1 MSEGAL
7 GKAQEPT
14 VGVSILEGVRHRLP
28 LETYVLGLTV
38 LVWVLLAI
46 FAKYFWTAGNITDI
60 LRQVSIDAILAF
72 GSLFPIILAGID
84 LSVGSVAGLS
94 GVIFSMLIADAGQG
108 VLVALVVTV
117 IIGLI
122 IGMVNGWASA
132 RLGIPPFIV
141 TLAGLQGYRGL
152 ALLLSGGLTIS
163 GMPGGLQ
170 KFALSSVLHVPSL
183 FLLMLAF
190 GVAAHFLLAYTRT
203 GRYMYAIGSNI
214 ESARRVGIKVTLV
227 VIVAYALASLY
238 ATVSGLL
245 LVARLSMGA
254 PTAATGSELAAIAA
268 AVVGGASL
276 FGGRGT
282 ILGCFIGALLF
293 TTIGNGANLLGI
305 NSFWQMVIEGLL
317 IAFVVYFDNLQKRRQ
332 AGLG

>member
-1 MSEGAL
+1 MGEGTL
-7 GKAQEPT
+7 SKAQEP
-14 VGVSILEGVRHRLP
+14 GVRVSMFEGLRHRLP
-28 LETYVLGLTV
+28 LETYVLALTV
-38 LVWVLLAI
+38 LVWILLAV
-46 FAKYFWTAGNITDI
+46 FSKYFWTTGNITDI

-72 GSLFPIILAGID
+72 GSLFPIVLAGID
-84 LSVGSVAGLS
+84 LSVGSVAGLA

-108 VLVALVVTV
+108 ILVALVVTV
-117 IIGLI
+117 VVGLI
-122 IGMVNGWASA
+122 IGMVNGWASE

-152 ALLLSGGLTIS
+152 ALLLSGGLTIA
-163 GMPGGLQ
+163 GMPPGLQ

-190 GVAAHFLLAYTRT
+190 GLAAHFLLAYTRT

-214 ESARRVGIKVTLV
+214 ESARRVGIRVTLV
-227 VIVAYALASLY
+227 VIISYALASLY
-238 ATVSGLL
+238 ATISGLL

-293 TTIGNGANLLGI
+293 TTIGNGANLLGV

>member
-7 GKAQEPT
+7 AKAQEP
-14 VGVSILEGVRHRLP
+14 GARVSIFEGVRHRLP

-38 LVWVLLAI
+38 LVWILLAI
-46 FAKYFWTAGNITDI
+46 FAKYFWTTGNITDI

-117 IIGLI
+117 IVGLI
-122 IGMVNGWASA
+122 IGMTNGWASA

-163 GMPGGLQ
+163 GMPAGLQ
-170 KFALSSVLHVPSL
+170 KFALSTVLHVPSL

-214 ESARRVGIKVTLV
+214 ESARRVGIKVTPMRWPPCTPPSRGCCWWRGSPWAPRRQRRGRSWPRSPRRWWAGRACSAAAAPFSAV
-227 VIVAYALASLY
+227 SSGRSCSRPS
-238 ATVSGLL
+238 AT
-245 LVARLSMGA
+245 A
-254 PTAATGSELAAIAA
+254 PTCS
-268 AVVGGASL
+268 ASTL
-276 FGGRGT
+276 SGR
-282 ILGCFIGALLF
+282 
-293 TTIGNGANLLGI
+293 
-305 NSFWQMVIEGLL
+305 W
-317 IAFVVYFDNLQKRRQ
+317 
-332 AGLG
+332 